1 MKKLNLIFALIGLV
15 GQVLGFVGIFIADSN
30 AQLMASLWTFLL
42 FGGVGAVAKIDKSI
56 ERFEKF
62 MDKVSMP
69 IALICTTFLI
79 GRALLSFIFG
89 I

>member
-1 MKKLNLIFALIGLV
+1 ME
-15 GQVLGFVGIFIADSN
+15 
-30 AQLMASLWTFLL
+30 T
-42 FGGVGAVAKIDKSI
+42 KIERSI

-69 IALICTTFLI
+69 IALSCTAFLI

>member
-1 MKKLNLIFALIGLV
+1 ME
-15 GQVLGFVGIFIADSN
+15 
-30 AQLMASLWTFLL
+30 T
-42 FGGVGAVAKIDKSI
+42 KIDKSI